1 MNKIINKKTQLGIS
15 LIELLIAMTIG
26 VFLLTGIASSYISS
40 KKTSIERDQMSLL
53 EDNGRIALE
62 TLTKVIQH
70 TGYSSGD
77 KSLLPFITQT
87 ADVASVACT
96 DGSQSVVNTGI
107 FTADRIVKDG
117 AASDSDSIGVIFYGD
132 NNLFR
137 DCVGGELPAA
147 CRANPSKVYNSF
159 YVSNGN
165 LECVGSRVNKAH
177 VVAEGVENIQ
187 FLYGVDTTAD
197 NLVDRYM
204 TATDLALA
212 AAGNATIWKSII
224 SVQIAI
230 LVRSSKPVKLSAES
244 RSYTLLDQL
253 VTSANDKFKREVFT
267 TTIRLRNT
275 L

>member
-197 NLVDRYM
+197 DLVDRYM

>member
-26 VFLLTGIASSYISS
+26 LFLLAGIASSYISS

-197 NLVDRYM
+197 DLVDRYM

>member
-1 MNKIINKKTQLGIS
+1 VNKIINKKTQLGIS

-197 NLVDRYM
+197 DLVDRYM

>member
-26 VFLLTGIASSYISS
+26 VFLLAGIASSYMSS
-40 KKTSIERDQMSLL
+40 KKTSIQRDQMSLL

-117 AASDSDSIGVIFYGD
+117 SASDSDSIGVIFYGD

-197 NLVDRYM
+197 DLVDRYM